1 LVYVEV
7 TVNTLTLPTWDAGAR
22 EAASIKHWCMHREK
36 LLFAKLLSAKLLL
49 TTLLLPTAPPR
60 VWVQLFAH
68 VLLHHLAWHVRP

>member
-1 LVYVEV
+1 M
-7 TVNTLTLPTWDAGAR
+7 NALTLPTCDAGAR

>member
-1 LVYVEV
+1 
-7 TVNTLTLPTWDAGAR
+7 
-22 EAASIKHWCMHREK
+22 MHREK